1 MPDRLGMAPVRERSC
16 GRKTCMKNVL
26 GLAVLTALLL
36 PIAGIAGAQS
46 FPAAPPVSA
55 VYDAVIESTA
65 LAELHALAQKAGG
78 RYIGADVIAP
88 AVPSPVIREF
98 PAQDPALLFRRR
110 RDALVKFER
119 DTALLKTEL
128 AGLER
133 NARGVKTAAEGLRLK
148 NELRSTVAA
157 LALRAGEAR
166 RITADIKALAPLAVG
181 DKELNGIS
189 RELQWR
195 ARNLENRF
203 KAGVYNAAF
212 SLELA
217 VNRTPL
223 QFVGSESRRLAAA
236 IRQDCANIET
246 AAGAMRVAAHIL
258 VSATVLPPVDGKA
271 TVMPGSP

>member
-1 MPDRLGMAPVRERSC
+1 MSC
-16 GRKTCMKNVL
+16 DGACAAKGVAVEENIMKNIL
-26 GLAVLTALLL
+26 RLTVLTALVL
-36 PIAGIAGAQS
+36 PMAGFAGTES
-46 FPAAPPVSA
+46 FSPAPRSSA
-55 VYDAVIESTA
+55 VYDAVIVSTA
-65 LAELHALAQKAGG
+65 LAELDAAEKAGG
-78 RYIGADVIAP
+78 RHIGADVIAP

-246 AAGAMRVAAHIL
+246 AAGAMRVAAHML
-258 VSATVLPPVDGKA
+258 VAGTEY
-271 TVMPGSP
+271 PGVQ